1 MTTHKMRARW
11 VVPMDQPAI
20 ENGAVTMAEGRIVE
34 IGPCK
39 QPSGCYEDL
48 GDVAL
53 IPGLVNAHTHLEFSD
68 QAIPLGPAGRG
79 LPAWIRSVIADRQR
93 GNRDAKTAIGK
104 GLSESLRCGVT
115 TVAEIA
121 TSPAAY
127 YDTPLPTP
135 NLLLLAEAIGFSNA
149 RVESVFQGV
158 QQQVAG
164 YQARQNG
171 KASVG
176 ISPHAPYTVSLKLL
190 DQLVELATEQ
200 HFPIAM
206 HLAESREELEL
217 LRENAGPYRELL
229 EERSMWDSEVI
240 PRGTRPLVY
249 LEKLSR
255 AEESL
260 VVHGNYL
267 DSEEIEFLGQHRAS
281 MTVVYCPRTHEYF
294 GHEHYPLKAMLAA
307 GVRVVAGTDSRAS
320 NPDLSLLEELRV
332 IAGRFPAISPE
343 DVLAMGTFQAAEAIG
358 WGSSIGTI
366 SVGKRADLV
375 ALPCFADGN
384 PEEAILSSEA
394 QPMAVW
400 LRGER
405 L

>member
-1 MTTHKMRARW
+1 MTTHTLRARW

-20 ENGAVTMAEGRIVE
+20 ENGAVTISEGRIVE
-34 IGPCK
+34 VGTCQQSPG
-39 QPSGCYEDL
+39 SYEDL

-68 QAIPLGPAGRG
+68 QAVPLGPAGRR
-79 LPAWIRSVIADRQR
+79 LPAWIRGVIADRQR
-93 GNRDAKTAIGK
+93 ANRDANAAIAK
-104 GLSESLRCGVT
+104 GLAESLRCGVT

-121 TSPAAY
+121 TSPAVY
-127 YDTPLPTP
+127 YDSAIPAP

-149 RVESVFQGV
+149 RAESVFHMV
-158 QQQVAG
+158 LQQVAG
-164 YQARQNG
+164 YEARRNG
-171 KASVG
+171 EASLG

-190 DQLVELATEQ
+190 DQLVELATQ
-200 HFPIAM
+200 RHFPIAM
-206 HLAESREELEL
+206 HLAESKEELQL
-217 LRENAGPYRELL
+217 LRDNAGPFRDLL

-240 PRGTRPLVY
+240 PRGARPLVY

-255 AEESL
+255 AEKSL

-281 MTVVYCPRTHEYF
+281 MTVVFCPRTHEYF
-294 GHEHYPLKAMLAA
+294 GHENYPLEAMRDA

-332 IAGRFPAISPE
+332 IAGRFPAIPPE
-343 DVLAMGTFQAAEAIG
+343 EVLAMGTSEAAEAIG
-358 WGSSIGTI
+358 WSSTVGTI

-375 ALPCFADGN
+375 ALPCAGDGN
-384 PEEAILSSEA
+384 PEEAILSSEV